1 MISTAFEYSRATSV
15 DDAVAKLGA
24 ANGDAKLIAGGH
36 SLVPLM
42 KLRLSEPK
50 LLIDIA
56 RIPGLAG
63 IRQQGGTIEIGAATT
78 RGSTREAGRNS
89 GKAIARAKIAQPSS
103 LPYGAGQPMSRTS
116 RAHR

>member
-1 MISTAFEYSRATSV
+1 MISTAFDYSRATSV
-15 DDAVAKLGA
+15 DDALAKLSA
-24 ANGDAKLIAGGH
+24 ANGEGKFIAGGH

-63 IRQQGGTIEIGAATT
+63 IRQQGDRIEIGDSSRITKPATCGL
-78 RGSTREAGRNS
+78 RDSM
-89 GKAIARAKIAQPSS
+89 S
-103 LPYGAGQPMSRTS
+103 LSVTP
-116 RAHR
+116 